1 MQIALFLVFE
11 VCLVIIYFEPFV
23 EWNIFTAFRIFIFL
37 LRILELIIV
46 LKSKSW
52 ILFLV
57 SSVKSNSTFIK
68 IVLLI

>member
-11 VCLVIIYFEPFV
+11 VCLVIIYFESFV

-57 SSVKSNSTFIK
+57 SSIKSNSAFNK
-68 IVLLI
+68 IVFLI

>member
-11 VCLVIIYFEPFV
+11 VCLVIIYFESFV